1 MLTIRRR
8 GSAGKWYV
16 RGTVSLDDRF
26 IEVREFC
33 TGTANK
39 SAARHVMLERERCL
53 REELMFGP
61 RVVAGRSVIADAFAA
76 YLAKPKRPH
85 SSDVLRVGVMNEVIG
100 AMPLVNPKAAWRTFQ
115 DARLVGHAPAGQDR
129 YRSLLQAAIN
139 VWQERHDL
147 PPIKLKP
154 IPFDN
159 QRIRFLSHAERDR
172 LIEAYVPH
180 VRPIATMFAFQGPRT
195 QEALQ
200 LLWGAGG
207 VDLARGTI
215 FCARTKTGNRGA
227 SRSIRGSRRCCG
239 RYGRSAVVRTAAM
252 CSSTAAASPIRT
264 RATSRSRAATCSST
278 PTPPPARAQASPT
291 SPCTTGA
298 TIGPA
303 TASWPAS
310 ISSPSCAWRMEVA
323 AHGPAIRRRRYH
335 PHARSRP
342 ETEVGVPKTKPHQ
355 HNDSPRGRL
364 VPVLWRALTAFRRKR
379 FR

>member
-1 MLTIRRR
+1 MLTIRQR

-16 RGTVSLDDRF
+16 RGAVSLDDRF

-85 SSDVLRVGVMNEVIG
+85 SSDVLRVGVMNDVIG
-100 AMPLVNPKAAWRTFQ
+100 AMPLVDPKAAWRTFQ

-147 PPIKLKP
+147 PPVKLKP

-215 FCARTKTGNRGA
+215 FFARTKTGNPRSVAIHPRVEALLRPLWEKRGRPD
-227 SRSIRGSRRCCG
+227 SGHVFLNRSGQPYQDTRDL
-239 RYGRSAVVRTAAM
+239 AVQGGNPLKHAHATA
-252 CSSTAAASPIRT
+252 C
-264 RATSRSRAATCSST
+264 
-278 PTPPPARAQASPT
+278 ARAGVANFTVHDWRHHWASHCVMAGIDLIT
-291 SPCTTGA
+291 IMRMGGWKSLRMVQRYAAVDTTHMHEA
-298 TIGPA
+298 VHKL
-303 TASWPAS
+303 
-310 ISSPSCAWRMEVA
+310 R
-323 AHGPAIRRRRYH
+323 
-335 PHARSRP
+335 
-342 ETEVGVPKTKPHQ
+342 
-355 HNDSPRGRL
+355 
-364 VPVLWRALTAFRRKR
+364 
-379 FR
+379 